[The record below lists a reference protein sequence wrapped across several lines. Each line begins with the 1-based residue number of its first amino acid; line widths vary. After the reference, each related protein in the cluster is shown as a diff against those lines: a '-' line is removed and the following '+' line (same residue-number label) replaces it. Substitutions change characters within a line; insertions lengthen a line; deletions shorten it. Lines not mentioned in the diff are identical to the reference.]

1 MAIATI
7 KERIQAVIDK
17 TIWGVDVAAL
27 PYAQARLVVSTR
39 ILLALVR
46 ELASGQLTLRA
57 MSLVYTTLL
66 SLVPLLALAF
76 SVLKAFGVYGQL
88 EPVLKEFLA
97 PLGSAG
103 EVIIINILGF
113 IENMKVGVLGAIG
126 LGLLLYTVVSLIQKI
141 ERAFNYTWHVR
152 QQRRLTE
159 RISDYLSVLVFGP
172 VLVFT
177 ALGITATMMEST
189 IMQKVLGVTTLGT
202 IYDAAIALLP
212 YVLVIAAFT
221 VVYILIPNTK
231 VRLVPA
237 LVGAIIA
244 GITWEASGW
253 AFTSFVV
260 GSTRYTAVYSAL
272 ATLIVFMIWLYVSWL
287 VMLTG
292 AVIAFYV
299 QNPEY
304 LSARDHR
311 LHLGNMLKERLALGT
326 MFLIGKHYYEKRPAW
341 TIDALARHYRIQADA
356 MEAVVN
362 LLEQNGLIVETSD
375 KPTAYVPASPLE
387 TNRIKDVLDVIRAG
401 DRESQKLSGRVVSVP
416 EIGQLFTELDTAIG
430 ELLQDKTL
438 KDLVTTG
445 KMIQSDNSQTAKT
458 RDDSQIKGE

>member
-7 KERIQAVIDK
+7 KERVQAVID
-17 TIWGVDVAAL
+17 TSIWGVDVSTL
-27 PYAQARLVVSTR
+27 PYARSRLIVSAR
-39 ILLALVR
+39 ILLAVVR

-103 EVIIINILGF
+103 EVVISNILGF
-113 IENMKVGVLGAIG
+113 VENMKVGVLGAIG

-152 QQRRLTE
+152 QQRRLAE
-159 RISDYLSVLVFGP
+159 RVSDYLSVLVFGP
-172 VLVFT
+172 VLVFS
-177 ALGITATMMEST
+177 ALGVTATVMEST
-189 IMQKVLGVTTLGT
+189 IMQKVLGVTTLG
-202 IYDAAIALLP
+202 AILDTAIVLLP

-231 VRLVPA
+231 VRFLPA
-237 LVGAIIA
+237 LVGAIVA
-244 GITWEASGW
+244 GILWETSGW
-253 AFTSFVV
+253 VFTSFVV
-260 GSTRYTAVYSAL
+260 GATRYTAIYSAL

-287 VMLTG
+287 VMLVG
-292 AVIAFYV
+292 AVIAFFV

-304 LSARDHR
+304 LSARDHQ
-311 LHLGNMLKERLALGT
+311 LHLGNMLKERLALGA

-341 TIDALARHYRIQADA
+341 TIDALARHCRIQADA

-362 LLEQNGLIVETSD
+362 LLEQNGLIVETGD
-375 KPTAYVPASPLE
+375 EPTAYVPSSPLE
-387 TNRIKDVLDVIRAG
+387 TNRIKDVLDAIRAG
-401 DRESQKLSGRVVSVP
+401 DRESQKISDRVASVP
-416 EIGQLFTELDTAIG
+416 EIRQLFAELDTAIS
-430 ELLQDKTL
+430 ELLQNKTL
-438 KDLVTTG
+438 RDLVTTG
-445 KMIQSDNSQTAKT
+445 SMVQGDSSQTIKP
-458 RDDSQIKGE
+458 DDDNQMKGE